1 MEHRQQSKN
10 AYKKVSTE
18 STVSNAS
25 APLALSRPNEKYGA
39 TALSVETLSP
49 PFPASSRKSKLSI
62 EIIYL
67 CVLIGDMTRGI
78 LFPTVKLNLDCF
90 LCREVSTFPRKSALF
105 QESQHFSLIISNSL
119 VFRCGCLYCLW
130 EVTKF
135 RKVLRSLPSA
145 AAESYSPLYSG
156 GFRTH
161 TVIEEFSSLVT

>member
-49 PFPASSRKSKLSI
+49 PFPATSRKSNLSI

-67 CVLIGDMTRGI
+67 CVLIGDTTRGI
-78 LFPTVKLNLDCF
+78 LFPTVKLNLDYF
-90 LCREVSTFPRKSALF
+90 LCREYYEECERC
-105 QESQHFSLIISNSL
+105 SLIISNYL
-119 VFRCGCLYCLW
+119 LFRCGCLFCLW
-130 EVTKF
+130 EVAKF
-135 RKVLRSLPSA
+135 RKVSRSLPSA
-145 AAESYSPLYSG
+145 VVESYFPQY
-156 GFRTH
+156 
-161 TVIEEFSSLVT
+161 

>member
-49 PFPASSRKSKLSI
+49 PFPATSRKSKLSI

-78 LFPTVKLNLDCF
+78 LFPTVKLNSDDF
-90 LCREVSTFPRKSALF
+90 LCREFY

-119 VFRCGCLYCLW
+119 VFRCGCLFCLW
-130 EVTKF
+130 EVAKF
-135 RKVLRSLPSA
+135 RKVLRLLPSA
-145 AAESYSPLYSG
+145 AAESYSPQYSG